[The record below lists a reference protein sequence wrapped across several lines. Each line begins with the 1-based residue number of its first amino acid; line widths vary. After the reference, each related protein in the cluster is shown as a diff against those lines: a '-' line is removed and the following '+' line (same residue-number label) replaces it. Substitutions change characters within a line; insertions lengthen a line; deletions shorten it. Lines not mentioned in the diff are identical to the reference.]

1 MLTLESQCVLVL
13 GRGVFY
19 LRILPNHWRIKAGVT
34 ILSFML
40 SYLQVMFNY
49 NNTISYCSMKWGS
62 ESKQTYILRTLFLF
76 TFPFYSVILKLAKII
91 LVSISFHTFWNIGV
105 ALKCQT
111 QKLFV
116 SQSLLLLF
124 IFVFLFWHVKCP
136 FISLHK
142 FWFCWVSQKS
152 VSIRQLILNFSSNKM
167 DLRPRWETFSEELL
181 CLRYHFLFLY

>member
-1 MLTLESQCVLVL
+1 
-13 GRGVFY
+13 
-19 LRILPNHWRIKAGVT
+19 
-34 ILSFML
+34 
-40 SYLQVMFNY
+40 
-49 NNTISYCSMKWGS
+49 MKWGS

-76 TFPFYSVILKLAKII
+76 TSPFYSVILKLAKII

-116 SQSLLLLF
+116 SQSLLFLF
-124 IFVFLFWHVKCP
+124 IFVFLFWRNVKCP

-167 DLRPRWETFSEELL
+167 DLRPRWENFSEELL
-181 CLRYHFLFLY
+181 CLRYHFLFLYQIYLFQESYSLYCICLVGMKKGRQLNNECEKAFSSGSFKSPLVAP